1 MKEQMLYR
9 NLQKAQM
16 AGIVGVDVGSDV
28 EILEKMVEDARK
40 EIVNKAIHIIPR
52 FINIANTLGLDRNDV
67 NGLAGLLDY

>member
-1 MKEQMLYR
+1 MKEQSLYR

-40 EIVNKAIHIIPR
+40 EIANKAIHIIPR